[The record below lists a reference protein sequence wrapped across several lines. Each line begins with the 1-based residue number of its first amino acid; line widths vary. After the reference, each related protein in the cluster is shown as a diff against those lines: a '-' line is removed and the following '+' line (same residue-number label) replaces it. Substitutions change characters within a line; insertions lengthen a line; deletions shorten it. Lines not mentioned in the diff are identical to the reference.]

1 MFILIAA
8 VARLN
13 QLFYGIDEDSDSVS
27 VCINI
32 TNAVTLETSLQLT
45 IRTQEGSATSSDFIG
60 LDTPLLLS
68 GSTCFTISIIA
79 DELVEINETF
89 SVTIESNTEKLV
101 IPSENSQ
108 AVITITDVNSK
119 FNIYTASILFRSST
133 VERD

>member
-13 QLFYGIDEDSDSVS
+13 QLFYVIDEDSDSVS

-32 TNAVTLETSLQLT
+32 SNAVTLETSLQLT

-89 SVTIESNTEKLV
+89 SVTIESNTERLV
-101 IPSENSQ
+101 IPLENSQ
-108 AVITITDVNSK
+108 AVITITDVNGK
-119 FNIYTASILFRSST
+119 FN
-133 VERD
+133 